1 MTRMINFVL
10 IALMLI
16 GAGVVYDFKYE
27 AERAAAKVAKINR
40 KIDAERDA
48 IATLKA
54 EWSLLNQPKRLQE
67 LAERH
72 RGFLE
77 LDPLDP
83 TQIGSIDD
91 IPFKPAVPV
100 APSTPAAP
108 ATNGTASASATGVV
122 SVPTPVVAA
131 PMPRPITKASV
142 KLAQPEKTVE
152 HTGSIGKFLDRLPQA
167 AGKPAGPST
176 MGPTTTGSI
185 PKPGP
190 GAQPMMLAPPPPAA
204 RPVQKP
210 LEPTKVPR

>member
-10 IALMLI
+10 IALMLL

-91 IPFKPAVPV
+91 IPFKPAVP
-100 APSTPAAP
+100 ATPTTP
-108 ATNGTASASATGVV
+108 DKPMTNGTASASGVV
-122 SVPTPVVAA
+122 SVPTPAVAA
-131 PMPRPITKASV
+131 AVPRPVTKASV
-142 KLAQPEKTVE
+142 KLAQPEKAVE
-152 HTGSIGKFLDRLPQA
+152 HTGSIGKFLDRLPQT
-167 AGKPAGPST
+167 AGKPPV
-176 MGPTTTGSI
+176 PTTTGSI
-185 PKPGP
+185 AKPGP
-190 GAQPMMLAPPPPAA
+190 GTQPMMLAPPPPPPA